1 MTKQLLLVGAAAMLA
16 ASASAVSQIPA
27 DGTIENYAIIATD
40 MSGLHGGI
48 QGRTGER
55 TLMQKN
61 GREGSFDL
69 MRVDAYLGYDI
80 VRWLTIYGFVGIA
93 DAKSDDFFELS
104 EGDSKATYGGGLWA
118 ALVDDDQLD
127 IMETFSRFRLNAGV
141 EYAYT
146 DANELAFGEW
156 EAFLTFELLNDT
168 FFVHEMYPSSIGL
181 FAGPIFSSVDMDG
194 YEQDDGDAWGLTVG
208 LSLTFSRRVYLNG
221 GIDIFSDDHMVY
233 ASAGVRF

>member
-1 MTKQLLLVGAAAMLA
+1 MTKQLLLAGAAAMLA

-55 TLMQKN
+55 TLSRKLGGM
-61 GREGSFDL
+61 EGTFDV

-80 VRWLTIYGFVGIA
+80 LRWLTVYGFVGVA
-93 DAKSDDFFELS
+93 DLQSDDFFYD
-104 EGDSKATYGGGLWA
+104 GDTTTTYGGGLWA

-127 IMETFSRFRLNAGV
+127 IMSTFSRFRLNAGV
-141 EYAYT
+141 EYAFT
-146 DANELAFGEW
+146 DSNDLSAGEW

-168 FFVHEMYPSSIGL
+168 FLIHEMYPASVGL
-181 FAGPIFSSVDMDG
+181 FAGPVYSALDLEDF
-194 YEQDDGDAWGLTVG
+194 EQDDDDRWGLTVG
-208 LSLTFSRRVYLNG
+208 LSFTFSRRVYLNG
-221 GIDIFSDDHMVY
+221 GVDIFPDDAVVY
-233 ASAGVRF
+233 GSAGVRF